1 MMNLKLIILLL
12 VAFLL
17 SSCKIGRLVW
27 FNLPDQKDFK
37 YFPAKEIKSNPT
49 EFFKDAPVS
58 KISEIKVKTKNM
70 KGDSLPL
77 DIFLE
82 KQPIIAFIISRND
95 SILFERYFDGYNK
108 NDVLTS
114 FSLAK
119 VYMSALIG
127 IAVDEHKIKS
137 IDSPITEYL
146 PELKKNK
153 KLETITIKH
162 LLEHRSGIKYKEV
175 PFNPLG
181 KMSTLYYSRNMEKKI
196 LPRLKSKMP
205 PGLKYEYQ
213 SINTFLLGII
223 LERATGKSPAE
234 YLSEKIWIPL
244 GMESNASWMLDR
256 KNGKEKTFCCINAQA
271 RDHAR
276 FGTLYINKG
285 QWNNQQIVSE
295 KWIEQSIPCQPND
308 TTFVFPFHWQSGYCN
323 RKDFNARGLYEQYIF
338 VDPKTNL
345 VIVQLCKKNYFI
357 KFSWRDFYRELC
369 DKINAL

>member
-1 MMNLKLIILLL
+1 M
-12 VAFLL
+12 
-17 SSCKIGRLVW
+17 SSCKIARLAW

-37 YFPAKEIKSNPT
+37 YFPFKEIKSKPYA
-49 EFFKDAPVS
+49 FFKDVPLDR
-58 KISEIKVKTKNM
+58 IGQLKVKTKNM
-70 KGDSLPL
+70 KGDSVML
-77 DIFLE
+77 DNFLI

-95 SILFERYFDGYNK
+95 SILYERYYDGYK
-108 NDVLTS
+108 QNDVLTS

-119 VYMSALIG
+119 VYISALIG
-127 IAVDEHKIKS
+127 IAVDENKTPTIE
-137 IDSPITEYL
+137 SPITDYI

-175 PFNPLG
+175 PFNPFG
-181 KMSTLYYSRNMEKKI
+181 KMTTLYYSRNLEKKI

-223 LERATGKSPAE
+223 LERATGKSPAA
-234 YLSEKIWIPL
+234 YLEEKIWIPL

-256 KNGKEKTFCCINAQA
+256 KNGKEKTFCCINAHA

-276 FGTLYINKG
+276 FGTLYMKKGKWNK
-285 QWNNQQIVSE
+285 QQVISE
-295 KWIEQSIPCQPND
+295 KWIEESLPCQPND
-308 TTFVFPFHWQSGYCN
+308 SVYSYPYQWQAGYCE
-323 RKDFNARGLYEQYIF
+323 RGDFNARGLYEQYIF